1 MKGEYSV
8 NVFSNRAVDLIHA
21 HERTYGGREL
31 TLGVTR
37 YNAHPRVTRPGVTR
51 YNTSSRPPW
60 FIYMAYQSIHEPYQV
75 NMTKFAPRYDSDTS
89 FHSWSKGQQTLAL
102 MMTCLD
108 DGISNVTGK
117 MNGPEVDFC
126 KPDKQTK
133 VFTQY

>member
-21 HERTYGGREL
+21 HERTYGGF
-31 TLGVTR
+31 
-37 YNAHPRVTRPGVTR
+37 
-51 YNTSSRPPW
+51 SSRPPW
-60 FIYMAYQSIHEPYQV
+60 FIYLAYQSIHEPYQV

-117 MNGPEVDFC
+117 MNGPEVDC
-126 KPDKQTK
+126 CTPDTQTK
-133 VFTQY
+133 VFTQ